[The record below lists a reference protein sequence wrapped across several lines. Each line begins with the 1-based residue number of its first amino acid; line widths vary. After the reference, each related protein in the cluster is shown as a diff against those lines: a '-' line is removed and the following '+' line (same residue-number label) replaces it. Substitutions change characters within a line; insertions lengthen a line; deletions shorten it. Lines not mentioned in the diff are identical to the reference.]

1 MTTSVARSPVLV
13 TGIAIGAGLGMARLL
28 GGGSPPEALLV
39 FAITAGYALVVTLLA
54 RRSETVGALAGRPVD
69 ERWEHINLEACA
81 WALGITAIAVV
92 AAFAVAEATGGD
104 WQPYALVAVTM
115 AASYFGSLVIV
126 RVRH

>member
-1 MTTSVARSPVLV
+1 MTTSIARSPVLV
-13 TGIAIGAGLGMARLL
+13 TGVLIGAGLGLARLA
-28 GGGSPPEALLV
+28 GGGRPTEALLA

-54 RRSETVGALAGRPVD
+54 RRSETAGALAGRPVD

-81 WALGITAIAVV
+81 WALGVTAIAVV

-115 AASYFGSLVIV
+115 GVAYFGSLVIV

>member
-1 MTTSVARSPVLV
+1 MASSIARSPVLV
-13 TGIAIGAGLGMARLL
+13 TGVLVGAGLGLARLA
-28 GGGSPPEALLV
+28 GGGSPTEALLA

-54 RRSETVGALAGRPVD
+54 RRSETAGALAGRPVD

-81 WALGITAIAVV
+81 WALGVTAIAVV
-92 AAFAVAEATGGD
+92 VAFAVAEATGGD

-115 AASYFGSLVIV
+115 GVAYFGSLVIV

>member
-1 MTTSVARSPVLV
+1 MTTSIARSPVLV
-13 TGIAIGAGLGMARLL
+13 TGVVIGAGLGVARLA
-28 GGGSPPEALLV
+28 GGGSPAEALLA

-54 RRSETVGALAGRPVD
+54 RRSETAGALAGRPVD

-92 AAFAVAEATGGD
+92 VAFAVMEATGGD

-115 AASYFGSLVIV
+115 AVAYFGSLVIV

>member
-1 MTTSVARSPVLV
+1 MASSIARSPVLV
-13 TGIAIGAGLGMARLL
+13 TGVLVGAGLGLARLA
-28 GGGSPPEALLV
+28 GGGSPTEALLA

-54 RRSETVGALAGRPVD
+54 RRSETAGALAGRPVD

-81 WALGITAIAVV
+81 WALGVTAIAVV

-115 AASYFGSLVIV
+115 GVAYFGSLVIV

>member
-1 MTTSVARSPVLV
+1 MASSMARSPVLV
-13 TGIAIGAGLGMARLL
+13 TGVLVGAGLGLARLA
-28 GGGSPPEALLV
+28 GGGSPTEALLA

-54 RRSETVGALAGRPVD
+54 RRSETAGTLAGRPVD

-81 WALGITAIAVV
+81 WALGVTAIAVV
-92 AAFAVAEATGGD
+92 VAFAVAEATGGD

-115 AASYFGSLVIV
+115 GVAYFGSLVIV

>member
-1 MTTSVARSPVLV
+1 MASSIARSPVLV
-13 TGIAIGAGLGMARLL
+13 TGVLIGAGLGLARLA
-28 GGGSPPEALLV
+28 GGGSPTEALLA

-54 RRSETVGALAGRPVD
+54 RRSETAGALAGRPVD

-81 WALGITAIAVV
+81 WALGVTAIAVV
-92 AAFAVAEATGGD
+92 VAFAVAEATGGD

-115 AASYFGSLVIV
+115 GVAYFGSLVIV

>member
-1 MTTSVARSPVLV
+1 MASSIARSPVLV
-13 TGIAIGAGLGMARLL
+13 TGVLIGAGLGLARLA
-28 GGGSPPEALLV
+28 GGGSPTEALLA

-54 RRSETVGALAGRPVD
+54 RRSETAGALAGRPVD

-81 WALGITAIAVV
+81 WALGVTAIAVV

-115 AASYFGSLVIV
+115 GVAYFGSLVIV

>member
-1 MTTSVARSPVLV
+1 MTTSIARSPVLV
-13 TGIAIGAGLGMARLL
+13 TGVLVGAGLGLARLA
-28 GGGSPPEALLV
+28 GGGSPTEALLA

-54 RRSETVGALAGRPVD
+54 RRSETAGALAGRPVD

-81 WALGITAIAVV
+81 WALGVTAIAVV

-115 AASYFGSLVIV
+115 GVAYFGSLVIV

>member
-1 MTTSVARSPVLV
+1 MTTSIARSPVLV
-13 TGIAIGAGLGMARLL
+13 TGVVIGAGLGLARLV
-28 GGGSPPEALLV
+28 GGGSPAEALLA
-39 FAITAGYALVVTLLA
+39 FAIAAGYALVVTLLA
-54 RRSETVGALAGRPVD
+54 RRSETAGALAGRPVD

-81 WALGITAIAVV
+81 WALGVTAIVVV

-115 AASYFGSLVIV
+115 AVAYLGSLVIV

>member
-1 MTTSVARSPVLV
+1 MTTSIARSPVLV
-13 TGIAIGAGLGMARLL
+13 TGVLIGAGLGLARLA
-28 GGGSPPEALLV
+28 GGGSPTEALLA

-54 RRSETVGALAGRPVD
+54 RRSETAGALAGRPVD

-81 WALGITAIAVV
+81 WALGVTAIAVV

-115 AASYFGSLVIV
+115 GVAYFGSLVIV

>member
-1 MTTSVARSPVLV
+1 MASSMARSPVLV
-13 TGIAIGAGLGMARLL
+13 TGVLVGAGLGLARLA
-28 GGGSPPEALLV
+28 GGGSPTEALLA

-54 RRSETVGALAGRPVD
+54 RRSETAGALAGRPVD

-81 WALGITAIAVV
+81 WALGVTAIAVV
-92 AAFAVAEATGGD
+92 AAFAVEEATGGD

-115 AASYFGSLVIV
+115 GVAYFGSLVIV